1 MLPLLRMAIVGGVFI
16 AMIALGL
23 GLSLPAASYAH
34 IPAIE
39 APARGPLIETAEHPE
54 WRQFLILAAVRRAVE
69 LDRLRR
75 LPDRASTGKTARRV
89 AGLPADRSDA
99 DPDDLDTGSIVQT
112 PGASIP
118 MDIGETSS
126 TELPVAIPGEEERPP
141 VTTIPERAKP
151 AKESQPKPV
160 RKAHRAKPPAKAE
173 NTTTFNPFGALFG
186 NGGGPGSTAQNG
198 GTH

>member
-16 AMIALGL
+16 AITALGL
-23 GLSLPAASYAH
+23 GLSLPAASYAR

-39 APARGPLIETAEHPE
+39 APARGPLIEATEHPE

-75 LPDRASTGKTARRV
+75 LPDHPSTGKAARRV
-89 AGLPADRSDA
+89 AGLPAERSDA
-99 DPDDLDTGSIVQT
+99 DPDDLDTGSVVQT

-126 TELPVAIPGEEERPP
+126 TELPVAVPGEEERPP
-141 VTTIPERAKP
+141 VTTIPERVRP
-151 AKESQPKPV
+151 AKAIQRKPV
-160 RKAHRAKPPAKAE
+160 RKARRAKPPAKAE
-173 NTTTFNPFGALFG
+173 NTATFNLFGALFG

-198 GTH
+198 GAQ